1 MKNIKI
7 FIPHYTKLIDRRP
20 VIEKILIDEGFQTFT
35 FFEAFDKEQ
44 VDESRF
50 SNNEELI
57 RSRIQNFIPERVVRN
72 FLRDGLTQGEKSLSL
87 KHENIY
93 KTFLESSTEND
104 LLLVLEDDV
113 RLCYN
118 FKKYIEVLCEKC
130 VFDCLNF
137 SAGAASQIVP
147 SSENEL
153 KQIQIDTVS
162 HHPFNTGT
170 EAYLMSRKCVER
182 VYSEIGNNK
191 LCLPIDWELSHIFM
205 SLKDIKCKRTNPPIC
220 YQASQIGQYESSIRE
235 RKNDY

>member
-7 FIPHYTKLIDRRP
+7 FIPHYTKLVDRKP
-20 VIEKILIDEGFQTFT
+20 VIEKILLEEGFQEFS

-50 SNNEELI
+50 SNDEKLI
-57 RSRIQNFIPERVVRN
+57 RQKIEKFIPERVIKN

-93 KTFLESSTEND
+93 KIFLESSTEND
-104 LLLVLEDDV
+104 FLLVLEDDV
-113 RLCYN
+113 RLCHN
-118 FKKYIEVLCEKC
+118 FKKCIEALCEKS

-147 SSENEL
+147 TSEKPLTQLQTIIINM
-153 KQIQIDTVS
+153 
-162 HHPFNTGT
+162 HPFNTGT
-170 EAYLMSRKCVER
+170 EAYLMSRRCVEH
-182 VYSEIGNNK
+182 VYHEITNNK

-205 SLKDIKCKRTNPPIC
+205 SVKDVKCKRTSPPLC

-235 RKNDY
+235 RGNDY